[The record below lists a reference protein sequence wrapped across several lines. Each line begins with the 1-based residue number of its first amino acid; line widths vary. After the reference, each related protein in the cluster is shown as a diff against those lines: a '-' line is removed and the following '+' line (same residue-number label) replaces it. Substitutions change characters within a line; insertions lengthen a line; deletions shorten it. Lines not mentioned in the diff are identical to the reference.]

1 MVETLIVKF
10 NSDGYG
16 EPILTVGKINP
27 ETEQVRL
34 VANYTGEMA
43 VDIFNI
49 LTHNDPVNSEEAGEK
64 SDD

>member
-1 MVETLIVKF
+1 MVETLIVKYNCEDF
-10 NSDGYG
+10 G
-16 EPILTVGKINP
+16 EPVLTVGRINP

-49 LTHNDPVNSEEAGEK
+49 LTHNDEEDGEK